1 MQVSCGIVSS
11 SKGTG
16 MIPVLLL
23 FVGRLGWFDF
33 VLLSQPFF
41 GAFSFLVPHTT
52 PQHNPTTSKKEMFQI
67 SNSTSSF
74 AQSRALLVQQ
84 LASSIPTLLLIQK
97 IQNAQVP

>member
-23 FVGRLGWFDF
+23 FVGRLG
-33 VLLSQPFF
+33 STFF
-41 GAFSFLVPHTT
+41 FSANHFLAHFHFWSHT
-52 PQHNPTTSKKEMFQI
+52 PQHNTIQQQKKEMFQI

-74 AQSRALLVQQ
+74 AQSRAILVQE